1 MLAASA
7 LMLGACPS
15 QDDSAGADTPSQQN
29 SAPNIWGSPDSAVL
43 TGNEYSFI
51 PSASDAD
58 GDSIEFSITNKPR
71 WASFDSATGQLSG
84 RPLPGDEGV
93 YAQVSI
99 GASDGTASSALPD
112 FSIEV
117 TATALGSMSL
127 TWTAPTQNSDG
138 TALSDLAGFN
148 LYHGTTAGNYTHKIR
163 IDNPSISTYLIENL
177 LPDTYYVVATSFNSS
192 GVESDYSNMAV
203 KTVEAQ

>member
-7 LMLGACPS
+7 LMLGACS
-15 QDDSAGADTPSQQN
+15 GQSDSAGNTPSQTN
-29 SAPNIWGSPDSAVL
+29 SAPSIWGSPDSAVL
-43 TGNEYSFI
+43 TGDNYSFI

-84 RPLPGDEGV
+84 RPLVGDEGV

-99 GASDGTASSALPD
+99 GASDGTTSSALPV

-117 TATALGSMSL
+117 TQGAVGSMSL

-138 TALSDLAGFN
+138 TALTDLAGFN

-163 IDNPSISTYLIENL
+163 IDNPSISTYLVENL

-203 KTVEAQ
+203 KTVEAL